1 MKTFRIFGY
10 EPVVVLNAL
19 SAALGLVVSLGVTP
33 LTAPESG
40 GIVAFVTAAL
50 GAVAAWRTR
59 PVVPQVFTTV
69 VAAGADLAATFG
81 FHAGQGL
88 IGGVNGAVLALLTL
102 LTRGQVTPTAKL
114 RRPKPVASA

>member
-1 MKTFRIFGY
+1 MKTFKLWGY
-10 EPVVVLNAL
+10 EPVVLLNAL

-33 LTAPESG
+33 LSATMSG
-40 GIVAFVTAAL
+40 GIVALVTAAL

-81 FHAGQGL
+81 FHASQGL
-88 IGGVNGAVLALLTL
+88 IGGINGAVLATLTL
-102 LTRGQVTPTAKL
+102 LTRGQVTPLAKL
-114 RRPKPVASA
+114 RRHPKPAAA

>member
-1 MKTFRIFGY
+1 MKTLKIFGY

-33 LTAPESG
+33 LSATMSG
-40 GIVAFVTAAL
+40 GIVALVTAAL

-59 PVVPQVFTTV
+59 PITPQVFTTV
-69 VAAGADLAATFG
+69 VAAGADVAATFG
-81 FHAGQGL
+81 FHASQGL
-88 IGGVNGAVLALLTL
+88 IGGINGAVLALLTL

-114 RRPKPVASA
+114 RRPKPVAAA